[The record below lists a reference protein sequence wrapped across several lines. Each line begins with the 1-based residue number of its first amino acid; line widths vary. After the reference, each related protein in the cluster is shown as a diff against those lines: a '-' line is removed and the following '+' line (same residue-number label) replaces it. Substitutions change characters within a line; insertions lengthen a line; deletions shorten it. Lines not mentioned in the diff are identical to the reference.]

1 VLVIKTHA
9 KREASSTIS
18 RYDEKPSYDS
28 TTLSAFLVG
37 LEKLDVEALMK
48 PKSM

>member
-1 VLVIKTHA
+1 MLVINTHA
-9 KREASSTIS
+9 KREVSSTIR
-18 RYDEKPSYDS
+18 RYDEKLSYES

-37 LEKLDVEALMK
+37 LEKLEVEALMK